1 VYLVGA
7 RGSDATPTA
16 LEGGSTPK
24 GPMSTLQFDLTALGA
39 RWDQNIKVLSLK
51 A

>member
-24 GPMSTLQFDLTALGA
+24 GLMSTLQFDLTALGA
-39 RWDQNIKVLSLK
+39 RSYQSIQVLSLK